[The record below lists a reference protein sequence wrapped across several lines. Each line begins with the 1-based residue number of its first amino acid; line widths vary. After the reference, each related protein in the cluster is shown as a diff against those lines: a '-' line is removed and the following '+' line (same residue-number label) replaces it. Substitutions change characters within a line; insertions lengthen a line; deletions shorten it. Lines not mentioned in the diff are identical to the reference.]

1 MPCGIILGMKPKTR
15 HIICYLACFLALL
28 LCVPL
33 PAHATEDARKQI
45 PVESNETEGWPA
57 GPVTGAQSAIVMEAD
72 QGILLYAKNIHER
85 LYPASTT
92 KLMTCLVAMEHASLS
107 DTVPITYSAVS
118 AVPPDGSN
126 IGMDPGQSI
135 TMEEALYGIMVG
147 SANEVSNAV
156 AEYVSGSVPAFA
168 GLMNER
174 AASLGLQDT
183 HFTNPNGLHDDN
195 HYTSAYDLAVI
206 AKAFFDN
213 VTLSEIGGTAR
224 YHFEPGPNQPDDFWL
239 RNKHALITGDVSVEG
254 VIGGKTGFTDEAGEC
269 LVTCAEKNGLR
280 LICVV
285 LFEDTYAQFTDSAAL
300 LEYGFTRFESVLAAG
315 NENSLLPDTP
325 AFFLPDR
332 SLFGKDL
339 STLSFKTGDRL
350 VLPAGD
356 SFSDADV
363 SSLTPVENDD
373 VVAQASYNKNGWF
386 VGDVRIR
393 LLTQSPKAFAL
404 TQGMHGNRR
413 VVYVDVRYTMLALT
427 GAMLTVSLVAAL
439 IRFSFGIAFSP
450 KARKK
455 RRLRRQKKQTLGH
468 YKSYDANND
477 K

>member
-1 MPCGIILGMKPKTR
+1 MGNITKKITRYLTFIL
-15 HIICYLACFLALL
+15 AASL
-28 LCVPL
+28 LCAPL
-33 PAHATEDARKQI
+33 SAHATEDERKKI
-45 PVESNETEGWPA
+45 PIESNETEDWPQ
-57 GPVTGAQSAIVMEAD
+57 GPVTGAKSAIVMEAD

-107 DTVPITYSAVS
+107 DMVPITYSAVS

-126 IGMDPGQSI
+126 IGMDPGQSV
-135 TMEEALYGIMVG
+135 TMEQALYGIMVG

-156 AEYVSGSVPAFA
+156 AEYVAGNIPTFA

-174 AASLGLQDT
+174 AASLGLTDT
-183 HFTNPNGLHDDN
+183 HFTNANGLHDPN

-206 AKAFFDN
+206 AKTFFDN
-213 VTLSEIGGTAR
+213 MTLSEIGGTPR
-224 YHFEPGPNQPDDFWL
+224 YHFEASATQPDDFWL

-300 LEYGFTRFESVLAAG
+300 LEYGFSRFESVPATG
-315 NENSLLPDTP
+315 NENSLLPETP
-325 AFFLPDR
+325 SFFLPDR
-332 SLFGKDL
+332 SLFGREL

-350 VLPAGD
+350 VLPSED
-356 SFSDADV
+356 RFSDASV
-363 SSLTPVENDD
+363 SGILPSGTEDA
-373 VVAQASYNKNGWF
+373 VAVASYNKNGWF
-386 VGDVRIR
+386 VGNIRIQMH
-393 LLTQSPKAFAL
+393 TETPESTAL
-404 TQGMHGNRR
+404 TQGVHGSLR
-413 VVYVDVRYTMLALT
+413 VVYVDIRHILFAMAAAMLA
-427 GAMLTVSLVAAL
+427 VSVIAAL
-439 IRFSFGIAFSP
+439 IRLSLGIAFSP

-455 RRLRRQKKQTLGH
+455 RRLRRQKKQVLGH
-468 YKSYDANND
+468 HKSYDQNSD
-477 K
+477 R